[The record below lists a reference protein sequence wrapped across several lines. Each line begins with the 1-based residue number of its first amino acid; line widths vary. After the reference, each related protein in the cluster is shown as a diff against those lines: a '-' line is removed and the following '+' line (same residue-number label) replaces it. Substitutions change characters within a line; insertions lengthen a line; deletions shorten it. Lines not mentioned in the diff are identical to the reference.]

1 MDAKKYD
8 RQIELADL
16 NEAEDLAVKIIMQE
30 GALRFQD
37 AAVSE
42 LMKRGMLDA
51 IAVIESVDV
60 DLS

>member
-16 NEAEDLAVKIIMQE
+16 NEAEELAVKMIMQE

-42 LMKRGMLDA
+42 LMKRGMFDA
-51 IAVIESVDV
+51 ITVVEAVDI